1 VIGTLIQAASAP
13 QAIEQIVQ
21 AERAGVPIVWA
32 TSGGIGGADLLA
44 TWAAAAVQTSRVILG
59 TSIVRTWPRHPVA
72 LAEETLAIEQ
82 LAPGRFRL
90 GIGPTGEVQAVQT
103 YGANYRKP
111 LTQVREYLMVLRSLL
126 YEGEV
131 DFVGEHVTARA
142 RLRTQVRSPLMA
154 SAAGLR
160 AFTLCG
166 EVSDGAISW
175 VAPKRYLVE
184 QALPALRQGA
194 VQAGRPVPPLI
205 AHVPFAVNTDRQA
218 ARALAREQL
227 APYARSIHF
236 RGTWTRAGY
245 DDAEGYSD
253 ALLDDLLVS
262 GSEVEVAAGLVGWI
276 KDGMGEVLAHPL
288 LDPNDRQGSLA
299 RGFAA
304 IARAAREVAE
314 SPSSQ
319 PSFKP

>member
-1 VIGTLIQAASAP
+1 VIGALIQAAGAP
-13 QAIEQIVQ
+13 QAVEQIVQ
-21 AERAGVPIVWA
+21 AERAGVPAVWA

-44 TWAAAAVQTSRVILG
+44 TWAAAAVQTSRVVLG

-90 GIGPTGEVQAVQT
+90 GIGPTGEAQAVQT
-103 YGANYRKP
+103 YGVNYRKP
-111 LTQVREYLMVLRSLL
+111 LTQVREYLTVLRSLL
-126 YEGEV
+126 YDGEV

-142 RLRTQVRSPLMA
+142 RLRASVRTPLMA

-160 AFTLCG
+160 AFELCG
-166 EVSDGAISW
+166 AVSDGAISW
-175 VAPKRYLVE
+175 VAPRRYLVD
-184 QALPALRQGA
+184 QALPALRRGA
-194 VQAGRPVPPLI
+194 EAAGRPVPPLI
-205 AHVPFAVNTDRQA
+205 AHVPMVVDAERQA
-218 ARALAREQL
+218 ARARAREQL
-227 APYARSIHF
+227 EPYARSAHF

-245 DDAEGYSD
+245 DEAEGYSD

-262 GSEVEVAAGLVGWI
+262 GSEAEVTAGLVGWI

-299 RGFAA
+299 RAFAA
-304 IARAAREVAE
+304 IAHAAREVA
-314 SPSSQ
+314 
-319 PSFKP
+319 

>member
-1 VIGTLIQAASAP
+1 VIGALIQATGAP

-21 AERAGVPIVWA
+21 AERAGVPAVWA
-32 TSGGIGGADLLA
+32 TSGGIGGADLLV
-44 TWAAAAVQTSRVILG
+44 TWAAAAVQTSRVVLG

-90 GIGPTGEVQAVQT
+90 GIGPTGETQAVQT

-126 YEGEV
+126 YDGEV
-131 DFVGEHVTARA
+131 DFAGEHVTARA
-142 RLRTQVRSPLMA
+142 RLSTSVRTPLLA

-160 AFTLCG
+160 AFELCG

-175 VAPKRYLVE
+175 VAPKSYLVN
-184 QALPALRQGA
+184 QALPALRHGA
-194 VQAGRPVPPLI
+194 EQAGRPMPPLI
-205 AHVPFAVNTDRQA
+205 AHVPIAVGIDRPA

-227 APYARSIHF
+227 APYARSAHF

-245 DDAEGYSD
+245 DEAEGYSD

-262 GSEVEVAAGLVGWI
+262 GSEAEVAAGLVSWI

-288 LDPNDRQGSLA
+288 LDQNDRAGSLA
-299 RGFAA
+299 HAFAA
-304 IARAAREVAE
+304 IARAAREVA
-314 SPSSQ
+314 
-319 PSFKP
+319 

>member
-1 VIGTLIQAASAP
+1 VIGALIQASGAS
-13 QAIEQIVQ
+13 QAVEQVIQ
-21 AERAGVPIVWA
+21 AEQAGIPAIWA

-44 TWAAAAVQTSRVILG
+44 AWAAAAVRTSRVVLG

-111 LTQVREYLMVLRSLL
+111 LTQVREYLIVLRSLL
-126 YEGEV
+126 HDGEV

-142 RLRTQVRSPLMA
+142 RIRTPVRTPLMA

-160 AFTLCG
+160 AFELCG
-166 EVSDGAISW
+166 EASDGAISW
-175 VAPKRYLVE
+175 VAPKSYLIT
-184 QALPALRQGA
+184 QALPALRNGA
-194 VQAGRPVPPLI
+194 EQAGRPVPPLI
-205 AHVPFAVNTDRQA
+205 AHVPIVVSTDRQA
-218 ARALAREQL
+218 ARALARAQL
-227 APYARSIHF
+227 APYARSAHF

-245 DDAEGYSD
+245 DEAEGYSD

-262 GSEVEVAAGLVGWI
+262 GGEAEVATGLVGWI
-276 KDGMGEVLAHPL
+276 EDGMGEVLAHPL
-288 LDPNDRQGSLA
+288 LDPNDQEGSLA
-299 RGFAA
+299 RAFTA
-304 IARAAREVAE
+304 IARAARDVA
-314 SPSSQ
+314 
-319 PSFKP
+319 

>member
-1 VIGTLIQAASAP
+1 VIGALIQAAGAP
-13 QAIEQIVQ
+13 QAVEQIVQ
-21 AERAGVPIVWA
+21 AERAGVPAVWA
-32 TSGGIGGADLLA
+32 TSGGLGGVDLLA
-44 TWAAAAVQTSRVILG
+44 TWAAAAVRTAHVVLG

-90 GIGPTGEVQAVQT
+90 GIGPTGEAQAVQS

-126 YEGEV
+126 HDGEV

-142 RLRTQVRSPLMA
+142 RIRTPVRTPLMA

-160 AFTLCG
+160 AFELCG
-166 EVSDGAISW
+166 EASDGAISW
-175 VAPKRYLVE
+175 VAPKSYLVK
-184 QALPALRQGA
+184 QALPALRRGA
-194 VQAGRPVPPLI
+194 ERAGRPVPPLI
-205 AHVPFAVNTDRQA
+205 AHVPMAVNADRQA

-227 APYARSIHF
+227 APYARSAHF

-245 DDAEGYSD
+245 DEAEGYSD

-262 GSEVEVAAGLVGWI
+262 GSEAEVAAGLVAWI

-288 LDPNDRQGSLA
+288 LDPNDREGSLA
-299 RGFAA
+299 RAFAA
-304 IARAAREVAE
+304 IARAAREE
-314 SPSSQ
+314 N
-319 PSFKP
+319 

>member
-1 VIGTLIQAASAP
+1 MIGALIQASGAP
-13 QAIEQIVQ
+13 QAVEQIVQ
-21 AERAGVPIVWA
+21 AEQAGIPAIWA

-44 TWAAAAVQTSRVILG
+44 TWAAAAVRTSRVLLG

-90 GIGPTGEVQAVQT
+90 GIGPTGEAQAIQT
-103 YGANYRKP
+103 YGVTYRKP
-111 LTQVREYLMVLRSLL
+111 LTQVREYLIVLRSLL
-126 YEGEV
+126 YDGEV
-131 DFVGEHVTARA
+131 DFVGEHVTARS
-142 RLRTQVRSPLMA
+142 RLRTRVRTPLMA

-160 AFTLCG
+160 AFELCG

-175 VAPKRYLVE
+175 VAPKSYLVK
-184 QALPALRQGA
+184 QALPALRYGAQQG
-194 VQAGRPVPPLI
+194 GRPVPPLI
-205 AHVPFAVNTDRQA
+205 AHVPIAVDVDRQA
-218 ARALAREQL
+218 ARTLAREQL
-227 APYARSIHF
+227 APYARSSHF

-245 DDAEGYSD
+245 DEAEGYSD

-262 GSEVEVAAGLVGWI
+262 GSEAEVAASLVGWI

-299 RGFAA
+299 RAFVA
-304 IARAAREVAE
+304 IARAARQGA
-314 SPSSQ
+314 
-319 PSFKP
+319 

>member
-1 VIGTLIQAASAP
+1 MIGALIQAAGAP
-13 QAIEQIVQ
+13 QAVEQIVQ
-21 AERAGVPIVWA
+21 AERAGVPAIWA

-44 TWAAAAVQTSRVILG
+44 TWAAAAVQTSRVVLG

-90 GIGPTGEVQAVQT
+90 GIGPTGEAQAVQT
-103 YGANYRKP
+103 YGVDYRKP
-111 LTQVREYLMVLRSLL
+111 LTQVREYLTVLRSLL
-126 YEGEV
+126 YDGEV

-142 RLRTQVRSPLMA
+142 RLRASVRTPLMA

-160 AFTLCG
+160 AFELCG

-175 VAPKRYLVE
+175 VAPRRYLVD
-184 QALPALRQGA
+184 QALPALRRGA
-194 VQAGRPVPPLI
+194 EAAGRPVPPLI
-205 AHVPFAVNTDRQA
+205 AHVPMVVDAERQA
-218 ARALAREQL
+218 AQSRAREQL
-227 APYARSIHF
+227 APYARSAHF

-245 DDAEGYSD
+245 DEAEGYSD
-253 ALLDDLLVS
+253 ALLDDLLIS
-262 GSEVEVAAGLVGWI
+262 GGEAEVAAGLVGWI

-299 RGFAA
+299 RAFAA
-304 IARAAREVAE
+304 IAHAAREVA
-314 SPSSQ
+314 
-319 PSFKP
+319 